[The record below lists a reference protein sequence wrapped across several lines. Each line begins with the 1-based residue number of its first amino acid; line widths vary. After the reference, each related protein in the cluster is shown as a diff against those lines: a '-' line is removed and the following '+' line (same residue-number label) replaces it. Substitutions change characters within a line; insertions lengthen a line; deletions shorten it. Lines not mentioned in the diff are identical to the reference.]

1 MGKLIS
7 GKTLIHW
14 IEKGNTVLV
23 ATVPTEYDPANP
35 RLGHFSSATDISCAI
50 ASGYSLN
57 PTKSDVNTA
66 RTICEEAESETPVR
80 YNYEGNL
87 TFFREGD
94 LAETTSAFARAFSFF
109 GTGRKEGYLV
119 RRSSIPR
126 TTALAV
132 GQKVDSFK
140 FISDMPQDT
149 IDDDL
154 IQFMTKFLPQGH
166 MELNKAIVA

>member
-14 IEKGNTVLV
+14 IE
-23 ATVPTEYDPANP
+23 ASAYDPSAP
-35 RLGHFSSATDISCAI
+35 SLALFTSATDISCAI
-50 ASGYSLN
+50 GSGYTLN
-57 PTKSDVNTA
+57 PVKSDVNTE
-66 RTICEEAESETPVR
+66 RTICEDAEVETPVR
-80 YNYEGNL
+80 YNYEGML

-94 LAETTSAFARAFSFF
+94 LAETASAFARAFNFF
-109 GTGRKEGYLV
+109 GTGTKTGYLV
-119 RRSSIPR
+119 RRTGIPR
-126 TTALAV
+126 TTPLAI

-154 IQFMTKFLPQGH
+154 IKFATKFLQQGR
-166 MELNKAIVA
+166 MELDKAIVA